1 MCLCITEAYKD
12 PFFIRLKILF
22 FFFSIMHLTLEEG
35 MLYYYMPDVT
45 ICTIYFK

>member
-12 PFFIRLKILF
+12 PFFIRLKIKNKNY
-22 FFFSIMHLTLEEG
+22 IMHLTLEEG